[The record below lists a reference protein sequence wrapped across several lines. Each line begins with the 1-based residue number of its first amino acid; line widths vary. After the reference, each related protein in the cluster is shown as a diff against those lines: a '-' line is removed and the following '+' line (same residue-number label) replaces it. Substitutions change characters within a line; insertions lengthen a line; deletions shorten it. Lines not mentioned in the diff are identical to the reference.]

1 MDCSQETR
9 EASLGPGTWSASTL
23 PFPSWARGALL
34 HLVASSVTG
43 GSLCVRHQ
51 DMLVAGCVGPSWAS
65 RSVPAGKVV
74 EGGRVPASAAASA
87 FGIGADL
94 GGAPDFTCPL

>member
-1 MDCSQETR
+1 
-9 EASLGPGTWSASTL
+9 
-23 PFPSWARGALL
+23 
-34 HLVASSVTG
+34 
-43 GSLCVRHQ
+43 
-51 DMLVAGCVGPSWAS
+51 MLVAGCVGPPWAS